1 MTKERMQYLLD
12 TVSGAGVVCT
22 LPNGNEVYYFYQDF
36 NERGEGIERAMKQIY
51 PQLNSGKFKKVEFIG
66 NWAGFPLFSFLVW
79 SWNIIPY
86 YF

>member
-66 NWAGFPLFSFLVW
+66 N
-79 SWNIIPY
+79 
-86 YF
+86 